1 MSDVLLD
8 FMEADTQSGASNVE
22 KVSDG
27 GLQSVADLAR
37 AVQRQRGVNRRT
49 RRASLKNRNVNC

>member
-22 KVSDG
+22 KVTDG

-37 AVQRQRGVNRRT
+37 AVRDKELSNEDRIFSFISFV
-49 RRASLKNRNVNC
+49 AF